1 MTVLTQVLQLF
12 MLAAVGF
19 LMVKLKLWNDST
31 LAALTSLIVRVASPC
46 MTFSKLERM
55 APGQIAG
62 AWGLTFLLSMPLVAV
77 LLGLGFLLF
86 RKQPYDKRAV
96 YAQTVALS
104 NCGFVGYPVIE
115 AALGPQ
121 AVVYG
126 VAFCTAFNVISWSV
140 GVALFSGDFK
150 KGLRH
155 IVNPTMAS
163 IVLGLLFQLIGLKL
177 PQLVSNT
184 VETLGNLATPVSMLI
199 AGAYLEKVTRALMK
213 DARFWLSCLLRLTAT
228 PLLVL
233 GLIRLLGFGGDPAG
247 AVFICCAMPGSSNM
261 LVQASAYSTVRAREQ
276 AVGAV
281 AVTTV
286 LSVVTIPL
294 ILSLLG

>member
-19 LMVKLKLWNDST
+19 FMVKIKLWNDST
-31 LAALTSLIVRVASPC
+31 LAALTSLIVRIASPC

-55 APGQIAG
+55 ASGQIAG
-62 AWGLTFLLSMPLVAV
+62 AWGLTFLLSMPLVAL

-163 IVLGLLFQLIGLKL
+163 IVLGLLFQLIGLRL
-177 PQLVSNT
+177 PQLVSDT
-184 VETLGNLATPVSMLI
+184 VETLGDLATPVSMLI
-199 AGAYLEKVTRALMK
+199 AGAYLEKVTRTLIK
-213 DARFWLSCLLRLTAT
+213 DKRFWLSCLLRLAVT
-228 PLLVL
+228 PLFVL
-233 GLIRLLGFGGDPAG
+233 GLIRLFGFSGDPAG

-281 AVTTV
+281 AVTTA